1 MKIHQQSNPTA
12 LTLALACSAVL
23 LAACGGEEEERSAGQ
38 QLDEAIAQTE
48 QRADAA
54 KDAIQRQVQDAKIA
68 TEAAAQQLESK
79 VEDAAITA
87 GIKTE
92 LAKDPQLSA
101 LRIEVDTSNGR
112 VALRGSAPDAGA
124 RERATRLAMAV
135 KGVMSV
141 DNQLELRG

>member
-23 LAACGGEEEERSAGQ
+23 LAACGREEEERSAGQ

>member
-1 MKIHQQSNPTA
+1 MKIHQPIRPTA
-12 LTLALACSAVL
+12 LTLALACSAML
-23 LAACGGEEEERSAGQ
+23 LTACGREEEQRSAGQ
-38 QLDEAIAQTE
+38 QLDEAIAQTG

-54 KDAIQRQVQDAKIA
+54 KDAIQRQVQEAKVA
-68 TEAAAQQLESK
+68 TEAAAQQLEAK

-101 LRIEVDTSNGR
+101 LRIEVDTSKGR

-124 RERATRLAMAV
+124 RDRATRLAMAV

-141 DNQLELRG
+141 DNQLELRS